1 MPGPYDLSFYPD
13 SRFMKFRH
21 SYTTQE
27 HLLSLFESNEA
38 LRGQVGAMSSEVG
51 MEMSNARWAIE
62 GGFASL
68 SADLSRALASLEFT
82 IEDGFQGLRESFS
95 WGLARIC
102 WQMEQ
107 DREVYRDILHTLQT
121 PLATVALELR
131 KRAETALMNGWWED
145 AVDDLSESLQNNRY
159 DYLAHLQLGRVLW
172 FQYGHWQ
179 PAMEQFELAARYGD
193 AANAGQAQRYY
204 AALALIHMSLLWR
217 MDGSEE
223 ALRQALS
230 ACARAWELVPDVD
243 AVIIEYVL
251 LLCLHRQDDRV
262 DAVLRRAFLSR
273 ENRVT
278 AYPRH
283 PDLSDQP
290 SVTAARDKWMSRY
303 SPLLDEAQAVHA
315 RARSL
320 CETFGF
326 RQGSAPRPHAAR
338 PRESTPPLLADV
350 EAALAHGTEAL
361 QQRRRDADSKAGA
374 ASSEVA
380 AIRHARPV
388 SRAFHDFNDTL
399 LLTEVFSWDDLGC
412 TLGLLLT
419 LPIWLPVNLAWAL
432 VNGAMSRSRYHRQ
445 TADWLVQLST
455 AEAAEQAAHAA
466 REQPRA
472 TTQRFEQEAQPLR
485 EAAKRIMASIASDGA
500 SAAQKGSP
508 EPLSP
513 PGSIA

>member
-1 MPGPYDLSFYPD
+1 
-13 SRFMKFRH
+13 
-21 SYTTQE
+21 
-27 HLLSLFESNEA
+27 
-38 LRGQVGAMSSEVG
+38 
-51 MEMSNARWAIE
+51 
-62 GGFASL
+62 
-68 SADLSRALASLEFT
+68 
-82 IEDGFQGLRESFS
+82 
-95 WGLARIC
+95 
-102 WQMEQ
+102 MEQ

-131 KRAETALMNGWWED
+131 KRAETALTNGWWED

-159 DYLAHLQLGRVLW
+159 DYLAHLQIGRVLW

-179 PAMEQFELAARYGD
+179 PAMEQFELAPRYGD

-230 ACARAWELVPDVD
+230 ACARAWELAPDVD

-273 ENRVT
+273 ESRVT

-290 SVTAARDKWMSRY
+290 PVTAARDKWMSRY
-303 SPLLDEAQAVHA
+303 DPLLDEAQAMHA

-320 CETFGF
+320 CEAFGF
-326 RQGSAPRPHAAR
+326 RQGSAPGVHAAR

-350 EAALAHGTEAL
+350 NAALTHCSEVLA
-361 QQRRRDADSKAGA
+361 QRRRDADSRADA

-380 AIRHARPV
+380 RLRNARLASP
-388 SRAFHDFNDTL
+388 SLARETGEELKLAFTGDWGW
-399 LLTEVFSWDDLGC
+399 EGC
-412 TLGLLLT
+412 CPLRLLLT
-419 LPIWLPVNLAWAL
+419 LPIVVVFCIMNVFPHRRHAASLQVQT
-432 VNGAMSRSRYHRQ
+432 GA
-445 TADWLVQLST
+445 
-455 AEAAEQAAHAA
+455 AEAAEEAA
-466 REQPRA
+466 RAAIEQPRA
-472 TTQRFEQEAQPLR
+472 IAQRFEQEAQPLR
-485 EAAKRIMASIASDGA
+485 EAARRIMDDIESDGA
-500 SAAQKGSP
+500 PAAQKSP
-508 EPLSP
+508 TGPLFP